1 MSVQV
6 ETIFRNA
13 SELLP
18 QGKREQRIAGSNRD
32 VLFAA
37 YRVVYRPTFY
47 SPGQEHLQEKVART
61 VI

>member
-1 MSVQV
+1 MRASYC
-6 ETIFRNA
+6 RKANA
-13 SELLP
+13 NS
-18 QGKREQRIAGSNRD
+18 RIAGSNRD

-37 YRVVYRPTFY
+37 YRVAYRPTFY